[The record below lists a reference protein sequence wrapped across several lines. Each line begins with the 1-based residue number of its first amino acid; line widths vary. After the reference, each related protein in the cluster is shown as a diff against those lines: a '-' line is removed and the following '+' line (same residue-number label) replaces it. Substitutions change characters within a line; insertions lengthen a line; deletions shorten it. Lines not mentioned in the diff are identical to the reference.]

1 MRKIFPMIILLVAM
15 TTGAYAQDKKIT
27 GKITDRDTK
36 EAVPQVTIQLL
47 KADSTFVT
55 GALSNDDGDFTITA
69 PDNGKYIV
77 KMTSVGYITLTKDIT
92 ITENKNVAMGNVTL
106 GADAI
111 MLKETT
117 VTGTAAK
124 MTIIDDTVVYNAAAY
139 RVPEGSVVE
148 ELVKKLPG
156 AQVDDDGNIT
166 INGKSVRKVKVDG
179 KEFMTGDTKIALKNL
194 PTSIV
199 EKVKA
204 YDEKS
209 DLARITGIDDG
220 DESTVIDFGLKPGMH
235 KGTFA
240 NVDLGVGTKSRY
252 TEKMMA
258 SYMNSTSRYMVVGDA
273 NNVNDRGFS
282 GGRGGGGGNGLN
294 ASKTLGGNINFEKRK
309 LIQVDGSVRWTHNDG
324 DRQTTSSSENFVS
337 TAASFSNS
345 NSKNFSRNDNFQAQ
359 MRLEWTPDSMTNI
372 HFRPNFSYQ
381 GSDSYSV
388 SENASYLEDP
398 YDYVD
403 DPLSEAGLAILAN
416 KGIVVNK
423 RANKSA
429 SNSGSTSVDA
439 SLQYNRKLNSY
450 GRNVTLRGSVNYSDR
465 ENKQLSSNDVHLY
478 QVMNYL
484 NTGDSTYITNR
495 YNLTPTKSWGYSLQ
509 ATYSEPLSRNIFLQ
523 FNYQF
528 QYKYN
533 KSDRSTFDFSKD
545 NYDMFSYYTGK
556 YGGWDKYFSGLA
568 NPLDDYLDDDLSR
581 FSEYKNYI
589 HDMRVT
595 LRVVKEKYQF
605 NAGLMLQPQTSK
617 FVQHYQGV
625 HVDTTRNVVN
635 FSPTLNLRYRFTR
648 QEQLRLEYR
657 GSTSQPS
664 MSDLLDITDDSDPL
678 NISKGNPGL
687 KPSFRNNMRLSYNNH
702 IQNHMQSIMLYADY
716 SNTRNSISN
725 MVTYDE
731 KTGGR
736 TTRPENINGDWNAS
750 AGLTYNVAI
759 DSVGVWN
766 VSTAT
771 NYSYTNNVGY
781 ITLNRNESSQKNTT
795 RTSSVREH
803 LQLSFRKDW
812 FEITVDGNG
821 TYNHSR
827 NLLQSNSNLDTWQFT
842 YGGSMNIYAPWGSSI
857 STDIHEQSRRGYND
871 AAMNTNELIWNV
883 QVAQSFLKGKP
894 LTVTLQFYDILH
906 QQSNF
911 SRMINAMRRSDTSY
925 NSINS
930 YAMLHVIYRF
940 NAFGS
945 REARRGMRFPG
956 MNMDFGGGDRMRNRQ
971 GGRGGG
977 PRGGFGGGGFGGGFG
992 GGRGR

>member
-1 MRKIFPMIILLVAM
+1 M

-55 GALSNDDGDFTITA
+55 GALSDDEGNFTITA

-77 KMTSVGYITLTKDIT
+77 KMTSVGYITYTKNVT
-92 ITENKNVAMGNVTL
+92 ISENKDVAMGNVTL

-117 VTGTAAK
+117 VTAQAAK
-124 MTIIDDTVVYNAAAY
+124 MTIVEDTVIYNAAAY

-156 AQVDDDGNIT
+156 AEVDDEGNIT

-179 KEFMTGDTKIALKNL
+179 KEFMTGDTKTAIKNL

-199 EKVKA
+199 ERVKA

-209 DLARITGIDDG
+209 DLSRITGIDDG
-220 DESTVIDFGLKPGMH
+220 EETTVIDFGLKEGMH
-235 KGTFA
+235 KGAFA
-240 NVDLGVGTKSRY
+240 NVDAGVGTKHRY
-252 TEKMMA
+252 AEKMMA
-258 SYMNSTSRYMVVGDA
+258 SYMNSTHRYILVGDA

-282 GGRGGGGGNGLN
+282 GGRGGGGNGLN
-294 ASKTLGGNINFEKRK
+294 ASKTLGANFNYEKRNK
-309 LIQVDGSVRWTHNDG
+309 FQFDGSVRWNHNDG
-324 DRQTTSSSENFVS
+324 DRQSVSSVEDFVS

-345 NSKNFSRNDNFQAQ
+345 TSKNFSRNDRLEAQ

-372 HFRPNFSYQ
+372 HFRPNFNYN
-381 GSDSYSV
+381 GGDGRSV
-388 SENASYLEDP
+388 SESASFTEDP
-398 YDYVD
+398 YLYVE
-403 DPLSEAGLAILAN
+403 DPLSNEGIEILAD
-416 KGIVVNK
+416 KDLIVNK
-423 RANKSA
+423 RANQSA
-429 SNSGSTSVDA
+429 SNNGSTSIDA
-439 SLQYNRKLNSY
+439 TLQINRKLNNR
-450 GRNVTLRGSVNYSDR
+450 GRNVTLRGSVNYSDSD
-465 ENKQLSSNDVHLY
+465 NKSLTSNDVHLY

-495 YNLTPTKSWGYSLQ
+495 YNLTPSKNWGYSLQ
-509 ATYSEPLSRNIFLQ
+509 TTYSEPIQRSTFLQ
-523 FNYQF
+523 FSYQF
-528 QYKYN
+528 QYRYS
-533 KSDRSTFDFSKD
+533 KSDRSTYDFSKD
-545 NYDMFSYYTGK
+545 AYDMFGYYDGK
-556 YGGWDKYFSGLA
+556 YGGWDRYFTGLT
-568 NPLDDYLDDDLSR
+568 NPFETYLDDDLSR

-589 HDMRVT
+589 HELRVT
-595 LRVVKEKYQF
+595 MRWIREKYQL

-617 FVQHYQGV
+617 FIQRYQGV
-625 HVDTTRNVVN
+625 NIDTTRNVLN

-648 QEQLRLEYR
+648 QEQLRVEYR
-657 GSTSQPS
+657 GSTSQPN

-678 NISKGNPGL
+678 NITKGNPGL
-687 KPSFRNNMRLSYNNH
+687 KPSFRNNFRVQYNNH
-702 IQNHMQSIMLYADY
+702 IQNHMQSIMFNVNY
-716 SNTRNSISN
+716 SNTRNSISR

-736 TTRPENINGDWNAS
+736 TTRPENINGNWDAN

-766 VSTAT
+766 VSTST

-795 RTSSVREH
+795 RSQSVRER
-803 LQLSFRKDW
+803 LQLSYRKNW
-812 FEITVDGNG
+812 FEITVDGNVN
-821 TYNHSR
+821 YNHNR
-827 NLLQSNSNLDTWQFT
+827 NLLQTNSNLDTWHFS
-842 YGGSMNIYAPWGSSI
+842 YGASMNIYAPWGSSI
-857 STDIHEQSRRGYND
+857 TTDIHEQSRRGYND
-871 AAMNTNELIWNV
+871 ATMNTNELIWNV

-911 SRMINAMRRSDTSY
+911 SRTINAMRRSDTSY
-925 NSINS
+925 NTITS
-930 YAMLHVIYRF
+930 YAMLHVIYRV
-940 NAFGS
+940 NVFGT

-956 MNMDFGGGDRMRNRQ
+956 MNMDFGGGDRMRNRGM
-971 GGRGGG
+971 GGNRGGGG
-977 PRGGFGGGGFGGGFG
+977 PRGGFGGGGFGGG
-992 GGRGR
+992 RGR

>member
-702 IQNHMQSIMLYADY
+702 IQNQMQSIMLYADY